1 MFRAL
6 TSRLL
11 AWLDPKRARP
21 VFIDADARGVVV
33 CSAPRDARAARPT
46 IRWQEVE
53 RIRVLRRDVYAGDLV
68 CMRVE
73 TVDGRVMEL
82 DESASGWEALL
93 NGLPQW
99 LDGVTP
105 RERWF
110 VELMAMPVGATALP
124 IYTRLGKSH
133 SRITRP

>member
-1 MFRAL
+1 
-6 TSRLL
+6 
-11 AWLDPKRARP
+11 
-21 VFIDADARGVVV
+21 
-33 CSAPRDARAARPT
+33 
-46 IRWQEVE
+46 
-53 RIRVLRRDVYAGDLV
+53 LRRDVYAGDLV
-68 CMRVE
+68 CVLVE

-110 VELMAMPVGATALP
+110 VELMAMPVGAAALP
-124 IYTRLGKSH
+124 IYTRLDKSH
-133 SRITRP
+133 SRITRSDV